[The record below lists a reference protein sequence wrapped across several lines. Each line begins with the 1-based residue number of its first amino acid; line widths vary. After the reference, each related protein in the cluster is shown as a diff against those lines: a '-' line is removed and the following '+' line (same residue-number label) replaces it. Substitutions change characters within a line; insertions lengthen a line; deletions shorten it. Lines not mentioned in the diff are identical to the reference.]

1 MFSEEFNNNQLG
13 SLIEYGISEELKNRF
28 DLASLLSNLNQIYP
42 QSLIIYDNPDEVEL
56 SKVKQELE
64 QFKLVQEKYFLPNGE
79 PGDDQVLL
87 NLINEKGLLATYP
100 NVVFSIYKSTDNNDI
115 SVGVLF

>member
-13 SLIEYGISEELKNRF
+13 SLIEYGMSEELKKRF

-42 QSLIIYDNPDEVEL
+42 QSFNFILSSENLVKIIIYDNPDEVEL

-64 QFKLVQEKYFLPNGE
+64 QFKLV
-79 PGDDQVLL
+79 
-87 NLINEKGLLATYP
+87 
-100 NVVFSIYKSTDNNDI
+100 
-115 SVGVLF
+115 